1 MARQR
6 AVPRKAPVG
15 NPVEAEV
22 YPYYP
27 AHTVNHEYEADGKVD
42 KNEDDGCS
50 KDYNECAT
58 FTGGITHITCSHSI
72 VKGVYGYEARGIC
85 QNDCKPLCD

>member
-1 MARQR
+1 MC
-6 AVPRKAPVG
+6 

-27 AHTVNHEYEADGKVD
+27 AHNLNHEYEADGKVD
-42 KNEDDGCS
+42 KNKDDGCS
-50 KDYNECAT
+50 KHYNECAT

-72 VKGVYGYEARGIC
+72 VKGFTAMKQGIIS